1 MLIIGLTGS
10 MGMGKSTAAARF
22 RALGIGVFDSDAA
35 VHALYAGPAA
45 AAVEAAFPGTTRD
58 GQVDRARL
66 AEAVVHD
73 ASALKRLEAIVHPMV
88 RQEQRAFLDR
98 EAARGAKMAVLE
110 IPLLYETGGDD
121 LVDTVV
127 AVSAS
132 PEAQRERVLAREGM
146 TPEKLEGLLARQ
158 TPDAEKR
165 RRADFVVDTNGP
177 IAQTYEQIDTI
188 IGVFRTRR
196 GEAYQR
202 VWLASEA

>member
-1 MLIIGLTGS
+1 MVWRSSRGDGRIAQPCCRRHRACVMLIIGLTGS

-88 RQEQRAFLDR
+88 RQEQRA
-98 EAARGAKMAVLE
+98 
-110 IPLLYETGGDD
+110 
-121 LVDTVV
+121 
-127 AVSAS
+127 
-132 PEAQRERVLAREGM
+132 
-146 TPEKLEGLLARQ
+146 
-158 TPDAEKR
+158 
-165 RRADFVVDTNGP
+165 
-177 IAQTYEQIDTI
+177 
-188 IGVFRTRR
+188 
-196 GEAYQR
+196 
-202 VWLASEA
+202 